1 MENSKSGFIGNNNPI
16 KPGLP
21 KVLQRHIPINPERH
35 HLQPL
40 ILPPPIYRTFDLF
53 QHVYLLEIWAHMS
66 FTKLKNVYSF
76 PRPDVM
82 KLANACGFG
91 QKLGQNGTV
100 STVLDKNSADK
111 NFRRT
116 KLPKIGLGA
125 ENFVRRKFLSAE
137 NFVRR
142 IFVR

>member
-1 MENSKSGFIGNNNPI
+1 MIQI
-16 KPGLP
+16 
-21 KVLQRHIPINPERH
+21 
-35 HLQPL
+35 
-40 ILPPPIYRTFDLF
+40 ILFYLGAGGGVTLESVKIFQYFNFCWFLGQNFRFYLF